1 MATAIVK
8 RFSDHNT
15 KVSSTDNKKITT
27 IDGAANAAK
36 AAKKL
41 FMYNKRIQQR
51 TVKIE
56 ETSGPKVIKRY
67 LKTITKSTFRGDV
80 DGIDDADGEHIVE
93 SENQDIVCS
102 DTNSQSSQEDQKEQQ
117 RRTDLGKVMKKLCLM
132 IEAGKAFAD
141 DAKES
146 IDEIAK
152 LRSAGNAVILDEESY
167 KEKLRQDYIKFLEYR
182 EDSIAKV
189 EESKAKGIP
198 MKPVA
203 MLKHDDFWG
212 TRQQLRSGKVVGDM
226 LGGLD
231 PVFGVLLNPTG
242 KNNVKQLYRFYDVL

>member
-8 RFSDHNT
+8 RFSNHNKKT
-15 KVSSTDNKKITT
+15 LSTEDNKAMSLDKAANTATAARKLFLFNKKI
-27 IDGAANAAK
+27 
-36 AAKKL
+36 
-41 FMYNKRIQQR
+41 QQK

-80 DGIDDADGEHIVE
+80 DGNTDTSKDNEDTID
-93 SENQDIVCS
+93 S
-102 DTNSQSSQEDQKEQQ
+102 NSQAKEQQ
-117 RRTDLGKVMKKLCLM
+117 RRADLGKVMKKLCLM

-141 DAKES
+141 EAKDS

-152 LRSAGNAVILDEESY
+152 LRSAGNAVTLDEDSY
-167 KEKLRQDYIKFLEYR
+167 REKLRQDYIKFLEYR
-182 EDSIAKV
+182 EDSIMKV
-189 EESKAKGIP
+189 EETKSSGTP
-198 MKPVA
+198 LKPVA

-242 KNNVKQLYRFYDVL
+242 TDKKTR